1 MENIHLNESD
11 FNKEV
16 LESSLPVLVDFWA
29 PWCGPC
35 SIIGPVIEELAT
47 DFSGKLKVFKV
58 NVDENPSIARKYAI
72 RSIPLVKIF
81 KNGNAVDS
89 ILGAV
94 PKEEIVEKINK
105 FI

>member
-1 MENIHLNESD
+1 MENMHLNEKD

-16 LESSLPVLVDFWA
+16 LESSVPVLVDFWA

-35 SIIGPVIEELAT
+35 RMLGPVIEELAT

-58 NVDENPSIARKYAI
+58 NVDENPSVARQYAI
-72 RSIPLVKIF
+72 RSIPSVKIF
-81 KNGNAVDS
+81 KNGNVVDS

-94 PKEEIVEKINK
+94 PKEEIIEKINK

>member
-1 MENIHLNESD
+1 MHLNEKD

-16 LESSLPVLVDFWA
+16 LESSVPVLVDFWA

-35 SIIGPVIEELAT
+35 RMLGPVIEELAT

-58 NVDENPSIARKYAI
+58 NVDENPSVARQYAI
-72 RSIPLVKIF
+72 RSIPSVKIF
-81 KNGNAVDS
+81 QNGNVVDS

-94 PKEEIVEKINK
+94 PKEEIIEKINK

>member
-1 MENIHLNESD
+1 MHLNEKD

-16 LESSLPVLVDFWA
+16 LESSVPVLVDFWA

-35 SIIGPVIEELAT
+35 RMLGPVIEELAT

-58 NVDENPSIARKYAI
+58 NVDENPSVARQYAI
-72 RSIPLVKIF
+72 RSIPSVKIF
-81 KNGNAVDS
+81 KNGNVVDS

-94 PKEEIVEKINK
+94 PKEEIIEKINK

>member
-1 MENIHLNESD
+1 MENMHLNEKD

-16 LESSLPVLVDFWA
+16 LESSVPVLVDFWA

-35 SIIGPVIEELAT
+35 RMLGPVIEELAT

-58 NVDENPSIARKYAI
+58 NVDENPSVARQYAI
-72 RSIPLVKIF
+72 RSIPSVKIF
-81 KNGNAVDS
+81 QNGNVVDS

-94 PKEEIVEKINK
+94 PKEEIIEKINK